1 MTRAAAPTLPK
12 RRPSNPERSLGKQ
25 ALIRDVDHVSRP
37 PEGME
42 ARHDSPAP
50 EAAQRITD
58 PVPVPKDFW
67 RWEHGWR
74 IDFEASDALH
84 GIRDEEALPF
94 ELVFVRQV
102 LERASA
108 TRIEERT
115 RGVDAVRGVL
125 EQLDYRGLRP
135 PALDLAQP
143 HTRVVSRSRS
153 RYEDHSSIW

>member
-1 MTRAAAPTLPK
+1 MRFMASETK
-12 RRPSNPERSLGKQ
+12 RLFHSSWSSYGRCWS
-25 ALIRDVDHVSRP
+25 V
-37 PEGME
+37 
-42 ARHDSPAP
+42 
-50 EAAQRITD
+50 
-58 PVPVPKDFW
+58 
-67 RWEHGWR
+67 
-74 IDFEASDALH
+74 
-84 GIRDEEALPF
+84 
-94 ELVFVRQV
+94 
-102 LERASA
+102 ASA